1 MLDAAGGADHPAYS
15 PDGRWLAA
23 VGILEPA
30 TARRRDARRCCSA
43 PADGSR
49 PPVALAPELDRPI
62 GNWTDTDLT
71 GWMVSGRYGP
81 VWRDERTIVAVVTDR
96 GRALPEQWHD
106 RSPHRRAARRSDA
119 PASERADGPW
129 ADTVTHAIGAP
140 DAHGIV
146 ALARQE
152 AAGWS

>member
-1 MLDAAGGADHPAYS
+1 MLDADGGANHPAYS

-23 VGILEPA
+23 VGILHPHPL
-30 TARRRDARRCCSA
+30 DDVMPGLLLG

-96 GRALPEQWHD
+96 GRALPEQWQID
-106 RSPHRRAARRSDA
+106 PRSRRAARRSVRQR
-119 PASERADGPW
+119 ASERRTMGG
-129 ADTVTHAIGAP
+129 HG
-140 DAHGIV
+140 DARDRRLRRPTGSW
-146 ALARQE
+146 RWRRTE